1 MKKFIARFRGCEN
14 GAISVEWVVLT
25 AGAVGLLLA
34 VMSTLGADA
43 KQKARDTSSYIEDR
57 DSF

>member
-1 MKKFIARFRGCEN
+1 MKKFLARFRGCEK

-25 AGAVGLLLA
+25 AGVVGLLLA
-34 VMSTLGADA
+34 VMSTLSADA
-43 KQKARDTSSYIEDR
+43 KQKARDTSSFIDDR